1 MKEMSV
7 MPQHASD
14 LHLHEQVLLLALRDK
29 DGTIEM
35 RADRYPLALG
45 GAILAELVLHGRLTV
60 SEDDARTVGVADH
73 SPLRDP
79 VLDEAF
85 TILLKDGDPR
95 PAIQWIDRFSSI
107 DELKHKVARE
117 LCDRGILKDSLEKV
131 LLLFSRKVY
140 PELDHQPE
148 QELIDSLRA
157 AIFSEKTGLAPRNAL
172 LVSLTHFAGI
182 LDVHFESSDLKR
194 RADRIADLRDA
205 DLLQEMDSE
214 ALAIAVMAQRA
225 VETVADVR

>member
-1 MKEMSV
+1 

-29 DGTIEM
+29 DGTIEI
-35 RADRYPLALG
+35 RADRYPQALG

-85 TILLKDGDPR
+85 TILLNDGETR
-95 PAIQWIDRFSSI
+95 PASQWIDRFSSI

-148 QELIDSLRA
+148 QELIDLLRA
-157 AIFSEKTGLAPRNAL
+157 AIFSERTGLAPRSAL
-172 LVSLTHFAGI
+172 LVSLSHFAGI
-182 LDVHFESSDLKR
+182 LDVHFESGDLKR
-194 RADRIADLRDA
+194 RAERIAATREA
-205 DLLQEMDSE
+205 ALLQGMNSE
-214 ALAIAVMAQRA
+214 ELAVAVMAQRA
-225 VETVADVR
+225 IDAMAGVR